1 MGTSVCWRAAG
12 GHSYVCSKS
21 HCVAVRRILK
31 KCAQTSASVHQVDIL
46 SFGRVLQCAAVCCS
60 VLQCGTSFKYELKY
74 LSASS
79 RYRVAKTHR
88 MP

>member
-31 KCAQTSASVHQVDIL
+31 KWAQTSASVHQLDIL

-60 VLQCGTSFKYELKY
+60 VARPSSTSSNICQQAAGIGLQRPTGCHKF
-74 LSASS
+74 
-79 RYRVAKTHR
+79 
-88 MP
+88 